1 MSVSGP
7 TLLFIFGTR
16 PEAIKLAPLIREFR
30 ERPGTRVLVC
40 VTAQHREMLDQVLSF
55 FDIRPD
61 YDLNIMKN
69 NQTLFDVTV
78 AGLKALEEVLTDA
91 KPDLVLVQGDT
102 TTSFI
107 GALAAYYKKIR
118 IAHIEAGLRSGNKYS
133 PFPEEMNRVLAS
145 HLADFHFTPT
155 RKSVGNLERE
165 NIKAH
170 LYKVGNTVIDAL
182 FLGLDL
188 INKQDES
195 AFEKYFPNVKLH
207 KRIVLI
213 TGHRRESFGG
223 PFEDICSA
231 IREVAE
237 KFDDVEFVYPVHLN
251 PNVQEPVNRLLK
263 NLKNVH
269 LIAPLDYPQ
278 FIWLMNKSYV
288 VLTDSGGLQE
298 EAPALGK
305 PVLVMREVTER
316 QEGVDAGTAKL
327 VGTDKQVIV
336 SELSTLLSDEKA
348 YQAMAKA
355 VNPYGDG
362 TSCKQIADLLLKI
375 LDLRK

>member
-1 MSVSGP
+1 MASSGS

-16 PEAIKLAPLIREFR
+16 PEAIKLAPLVREFKS
-30 ERPGTRVLVC
+30 RPGMKVLVC

-55 FDIRPD
+55 FEIIPD
-61 YDLNIMKN
+61 YDLNIMQS

-78 AGLKALEEVLTDA
+78 VGLKALELVLEDS

-107 GALAAYYKKIR
+107 GALAAYYKKIK

-155 RKSVGNLERE
+155 RQSVGNLERE

-182 FLGLDL
+182 FLGLEL
-188 INKQDES
+188 IRKQEES
-195 AFEKYFPNVKLH
+195 VYEKYFPQVQLQ

-223 PFEDICSA
+223 PFEDICNA

-251 PNVQEPVNRLLK
+251 PNVQEPVKRILK
-263 NLKNVH
+263 GLNNVH

-278 FIWLMNKSYV
+278 FIWLMNRSHI

-327 VGTDKQVIV
+327 VGTDRSVIV
-336 SELSTLLSDEKA
+336 KELTTLLSDERA
-348 YQAMAKA
+348 YQSMAKA

-362 TSCKQIADLLLKI
+362 TSCKQIADLVVDI
-375 LDLRK
+375 LARS

>member
-1 MSVSGP
+1 MALSGS

-16 PEAIKLAPLIREFR
+16 PEAIKLAPLVREFKS
-30 ERPGTRVLVC
+30 RPGMKVLVC
-40 VTAQHREMLDQVLSF
+40 VTAQHREMLDQVLNF
-55 FDIRPD
+55 FEITPD
-61 YDLNIMKN
+61 YDLNIMQS

-78 AGLKALEEVLTDA
+78 VGLKALELVLEDS

-107 GALAAYYKKIR
+107 GALAAYYKKIK

-155 RKSVGNLERE
+155 RQSVGNLEKE
-165 NIKAH
+165 NITAH

-182 FLGLDL
+182 FLGLEL
-188 INKQDES
+188 IRKNEES
-195 AFEKYFPNVKLH
+195 VYVKYFPQVQLQ

-223 PFEDICSA
+223 PFEDICNA

-251 PNVQEPVNRLLK
+251 PNVQEPVKRILK
-263 NLKNVH
+263 GLNNVH

-278 FIWLMNKSYV
+278 FIWLMNRSHI

-327 VGTDKQVIV
+327 VGTDRSVIV
-336 SELSTLLSDEKA
+336 KELTTLLSDERA
-348 YQAMAKA
+348 YQSMAKA

-362 TSCKQIADLLLKI
+362 TSCKQIADLVVKI
-375 LDLRK
+375 LPGS